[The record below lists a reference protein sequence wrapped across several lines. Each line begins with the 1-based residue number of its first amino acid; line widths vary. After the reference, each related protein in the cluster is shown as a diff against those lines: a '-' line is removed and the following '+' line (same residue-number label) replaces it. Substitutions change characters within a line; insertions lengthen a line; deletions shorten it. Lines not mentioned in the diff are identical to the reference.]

1 MRPIPLINAEHVD
14 RIARLL
20 ETAGIPANRHLER
33 SRISLRVRDDP
44 TGFIAGR
51 SAWAFVGGVDRRE
64 ALGDFWLEVAQTSDW
79 RRAGWVRPMV
89 HSATLRDAIRTM
101 CSSYVRQIPMNRLG
115 LSADGPITWFWRRRI
130 PDVHDWDGNEPAE
143 QYTFSFMLEVVR
155 AAAGSAWLPDHLK
168 LESPQSGWGAA
179 TKRLRGIHVQYGQ
192 PMLAI
197 GIPTPLLS
205 LPASI
210 TSHSAPGPAGDEPA
224 SDFRGSLRQ
233 TLRPLLAGGVTS
245 QDKVAELLRTTP
257 RTLRRRLAE
266 EHTTWRDEI
275 HDLILEKAL
284 LRLEEERASV
294 AEIAQDLGYSRPEHF
309 TRFFRDRM
317 GIPPSAYRAE
327 VEQAREL
334 ARRSQS

>member
-1 MRPIPLINAEHVD
+1 MKPIPLINAEHAD
-14 RIARLL
+14 RVARLI
-20 ETAGIPANRHLER
+20 ETAGVPANRYLER
-33 SRISLRVRDDP
+33 SQISLRARDDP
-44 TGFIAGR
+44 TGFIPGR
-51 SAWAFVGGVDRRE
+51 RVWAFVGDVDDRE
-64 ALGDFWLEVAQTSDW
+64 ALGDFWLEVAQMSDW

-89 HSATLRDAIRTM
+89 HAATLRDAIQTM
-101 CSSYVRQIPMNRLG
+101 CVSYVRQIPMNRLG
-115 LSADGPITWFWRRRI
+115 LSADGPITWFWRRRV
-130 PDVHDWDGNEPAE
+130 PDVHDWDGSEPAE

-155 AAAGSAWLPDHLK
+155 AAAGSAWLPHHLK
-168 LESPQSGWGAA
+168 IESPQSGWGAA
-179 TKRLRGIHVQYGQ
+179 TKRLHGIHIQYGQ

-205 LPASI
+205 LPVSI

-233 TLRPLLAGGVTS
+233 ALRPLLAGGVPS
-245 QDKVAELLRTTP
+245 QETAAELLCTTP
-257 RTLRRRLAE
+257 RTLRRRLAK

-275 HDLILEKAL
+275 HGLIFEKAL
-284 LRLEEERASV
+284 LHLEEGRASV
-294 AEIAQDLGYSRPEHF
+294 AEIAEDLGYSRPEHF